1 MACATC
7 APSRPSW
14 GARTSRSRRRSSGSR
29 APACSCWRTRARR
42 NGSGPRSPLIWPS
55 SWRARKTRSRAA
67 TSRRRAASPSR
78 RRACI
83 PTIQPSICCS
93 AASRSPPGAA
103 SMPSR
108 SCAAR
113 SGSIPWPSPRTGCSA
128 TRSSAR
134 AGSAR
139 RWNSGTSGNGSLH
152 ARRRSWRSSRR
163 CAAPSRR
170 PRRSPGRGR
179 MPDEIKTLSSQ
190 LAQDPDSLVFLRLGE
205 LLRHKGQLDTAHRVA
220 LTGLERHPH
229 LPDAHDLY
237 ARILADKHDY
247 ERAFDEWD
255 MALRIAP
262 DHVGALKG
270 LAFLYFKIGDV
281 QQAAAHLEAAQRVAP
296 DDPGVAQALAMAR
309 GGEGGPAD
317 AEAVAGGGATDA
329 LTAPE
334 PIAPAAQPLE
344 EARVFAGLEGAQEG
358 LLLLDA
364 SGRVLGGALKD
375 SGGRDVTDAVAAYLA
390 GVSQEAAR
398 SVKLLG
404 LGKWTGLAAE
414 GSHGHVHLAAPTS
427 DALLLVVRDRAVPM
441 GRLAV
446 IAQRAAL
453 AARRWLEAHA

>member
-1 MACATC
+1 
-7 APSRPSW
+7 
-14 GARTSRSRRRSSGSR
+14 
-29 APACSCWRTRARR
+29 
-42 NGSGPRSPLIWPS
+42 
-55 SWRARKTRSRAA
+55 
-67 TSRRRAASPSR
+67 
-78 RRACI
+78 
-83 PTIQPSICCS
+83 
-93 AASRSPPGAA
+93 
-103 SMPSR
+103 
-108 SCAAR
+108 
-113 SGSIPWPSPRTGCSA
+113 
-128 TRSSAR
+128 
-134 AGSAR
+134 
-139 RWNSGTSGNGSLH
+139 
-152 ARRRSWRSSRR
+152 
-163 CAAPSRR
+163 
-170 PRRSPGRGR
+170 

-205 LLRHKGQLDTAHRVA
+205 LLRHKGHLDTAHRVA

-270 LAFLYFKIGDV
+270 LAFLYFKVGDV
-281 QQAAAHLEAAQRVAP
+281 QQAAAHLEAAQRAAP
-296 DDPGVAQALAMAR
+296 DDPGVAQALAIAR
-309 GGEGGPAD
+309 GAGPGG
-317 AEAVAGGGATDA
+317 AEAGGGGAA
-329 LTAPE
+329 AVAEPE

-375 SGGRDVTDAVAAYLA
+375 PAGRDVTDAVAAYLA

-398 SVKLLG
+398 TVKLLG
-404 LGKWTGLAAE
+404 LGRWTGLAAE
-414 GSHGHVHLAAPTS
+414 GNLGHVHLAQPTS

-453 AARRWLEAHA
+453 AARRWLETHA

>member
-1 MACATC
+1 MA
-7 APSRPSW
+7 
-14 GARTSRSRRRSSGSR
+14 
-29 APACSCWRTRARR
+29 
-42 NGSGPRSPLIWPS
+42 
-55 SWRARKTRSRAA
+55 
-67 TSRRRAASPSR
+67 
-78 RRACI
+78 
-83 PTIQPSICCS
+83 
-93 AASRSPPGAA
+93 
-103 SMPSR
+103 
-108 SCAAR
+108 
-113 SGSIPWPSPRTGCSA
+113 
-128 TRSSAR
+128 
-134 AGSAR
+134 
-139 RWNSGTSGNGSLH
+139 
-152 ARRRSWRSSRR
+152 
-163 CAAPSRR
+163 
-170 PRRSPGRGR
+170 
-179 MPDEIKTLSSQ
+179 DEIRTLSSQ

-205 LLRHKGQLDTAHRVA
+205 LLRQKGQLDTAHRVA

-270 LAFLYFKIGDV
+270 LAFLYFKVGDV

-309 GGEGGPAD
+309 GGGPAGV
-317 AEAVAGGGATDA
+317 EP

-375 SGGRDVTDAVAAYLA
+375 SAGRDVTDAVAAYLA

-398 SVKLLG
+398 TVKLLG

-414 GSHGHVHLAAPTS
+414 GDLGHVHLASPTS

-453 AARRWLEAHA
+453 AARSWLESHA